1 MPEVIGRRLVLA
13 VELCLMLTAA
23 TGAAHAAG
31 SVDEGLKKAAQCA
44 ACHGKDGLSRR
55 PDVPHIA
62 GQSEIYMGAQLRQ
75 FRSGERAHPEMSI
88 IAKGLSNEDID
99 DLVAWY
105 SSIKLEVKLP
115 Q

>member
-1 MPEVIGRRLVLA
+1 MNEPKRRGLGF
-13 VELCLMLTAA
+13 
-23 TGAAHAAG
+23 TGAFCFVLMAVAGVVAA
-31 SVDEGLKKAAQCA
+31 DESAEAGNKKAAMCA

-62 GQSEIYMGAQLRQ
+62 GQSEIYLQAQLRR
-75 FRSGERAHPEMSI
+75 FRSGERVHPEMNV
-88 IAKGLSNEDID
+88 IAKNLTDEDID

>member
-1 MPEVIGRRLVLA
+1 MGSLEA
-13 VELCLMLTAA
+13 
-23 TGAAHAAG
+23 GAA
-31 SVDEGLKKAAQCA
+31 KAAQCA

-55 PDVPHIA
+55 PDVPHIS
-62 GQSEIYMGAQLRQ
+62 GQSEIYMRAQLRQ
-75 FRSGERAHPEMSI
+75 YRSGERVHPEMNV
-88 IAKGLSNEDID
+88 IAKNLSDADID